1 MNDLFKELKEIS
13 LQKRP
18 IDMRQLFKEDPKR
31 LENHSI
37 RSGNMFYDYSKNL
50 VDPLIMNHLKRIAE
64 RADISTAIS
73 SLFRGDNV
81 NCTEDRAALHMALR
95 NVFVQ
100 ASNGD
105 RSAPTISNA
114 PTKPSATVEP
124 STFDDSF
131 FKQNNSSVMPSVIEE
146 LEKMISITEE
156 VRSGAWRGST
166 GKKIKTLINIGIG
179 GSDLGP
185 RMVWNALSPSCGDD
199 ANDNATT
206 NIKLK
211 FISNIDPTNVE
222 DVLQEIDWEESL
234 FIVVSKTFTTME
246 TMVNAQSCK
255 AYLLERGAQ
264 VQKHF
269 VAVSTNIDECTKFGI
284 QRTVGFWDWVGGR
297 YSVWGAVGLSCMIGL
312 GIDRWMQFLAGAN
325 EIDQHFYSNRS
336 SPTENIPLMMALL
349 GVWYQNGNSSS
360 NAAVVPYC
368 ERLNLLPSYL
378 QQLDMESN
386 GKSATMTG
394 NGFVQYDTGSV
405 VWGQAGTNG
414 QHAFFQL
421 LHQGTRLCPVDFIVP
436 TKSVLRGDRDLKQ
449 HGILYANCIAQGEA
463 LLMGSCKEKNN
474 EDGNDNGNGKDVS
487 KTFTG
492 NRPSTLI
499 RFDGL
504 LGPRELG
511 QLVACYEHKI
521 FCMGRIWG
529 INSFDQWGV
538 ELGKV
543 LAKDI
548 ISELGILSGDRC
560 DDSGD
565 GGTLK
570 NHQHDQSTTAH
581 IEAFKK

>member
-1 MNDLFKELKEIS
+1 MNDLFDELKDIS

-18 IDMRQLFKEDPKR
+18 IDMRHLFKEDPER
-31 LENHSI
+31 LHSHSI
-37 RSGNMFYDYSKNL
+37 RSGKLFYDYSKNL
-50 VDPLIMNHLKRIAE
+50 VDPIVMSHLQRIAE

-81 NCTEDRAALHMALR
+81 NWTEDRAALHMALR
-95 NVFVQ
+95 NVLVQ
-100 ASNGD
+100 VNNDD
-105 RSAPTISNA
+105 RNA
-114 PTKPSATVEP
+114 PPPTPPTAMIVKP

-146 LEKMISITEE
+146 LKKMISITEE

-166 GKKIKTLINIGIG
+166 GKQIKTIINIGIG

-185 RMVWNALSPSCGDD
+185 RMVWNALSPSSGDD
-199 ANDNATT
+199 ADDNATTTST

-264 VQKHF
+264 VQRHF

-312 GIDRWMQFLAGAN
+312 GIDRWMQFLAGGN
-325 EIDQHFYSNRS
+325 EIDKHFYSNRS

-360 NAAVVPYC
+360 TAAVVPYC

-386 GKSATMTG
+386 GKSAMTG
-394 NGFVQYDTGSV
+394 TGTGFVQYDTGPI

-436 TKSVLRGDRDLKQ
+436 TKSALRGDRNVKH

-463 LLMGSCKEKNN
+463 LLMGSCKESN
-474 EDGNDNGNGKDVS
+474 EDGNGNGEDVS

-499 RFDGL
+499 RFDGS

-548 ISELGILSGDRC
+548 ISELGILSGDRGG
-560 DDSGD
+560 GD
-565 GGTLK
+565 GALK
-570 NHQHDQSTTAH
+570 NHQHDQSTMAH